1 MGGWFLSS
9 LMRTLMP
16 DIMKIK
22 PSIKAGE
29 VLMEIK
35 TGDET
40 MLSQCVA
47 PQLPPTSLVRL
58 RKILVP
64 IDFSEC
70 SKQALACAV
79 PFAEQFGAKLELL
92 HVVAPYYGFDP
103 NGFGGY
109 QGSEASVNE
118 SAMKTLTALAQSTL
132 PSKIECHVQARCGR
146 VITEIVAAARE
157 LSADLIIISTHGYT
171 GIKHVAF
178 GSTAEGVVRHA
189 PCPVLTVRAKENMNP
204 E

>member
-1 MGGWFLSS
+1 
-9 LMRTLMP
+9 MP

-35 TGDET
+35 PGDEN
-40 MLSQCVA
+40 MLSESVA
-47 PQLPPTSLVRL
+47 PSLPSNSLVKMRT
-58 RKILVP
+58 ILVP
-64 IDFSEC
+64 VDFSEC

-79 PFAEQFGAKLELL
+79 PFAEQFGAKLELV
-92 HVVAPYYGFDP
+92 HVVEPYYGFDP
-103 NGFGGY
+103 NGFGNY
-109 QGSEASVNE
+109 QVPEACSNDAARNALIKLARESVPRE
-118 SAMKTLTALAQSTL
+118 IVCQTE
-132 PSKIECHVQARCGR
+132 IRCGR

-171 GIKHVAF
+171 GLKHVAF

-189 PCPVLTVRAKENMNP
+189 PCPVLTVRAKESTTSP